1 MKSGSFVKN
10 IVLAALGLVIFGT
23 GILLA
28 LSLQEAAGIMRTL
41 PYICIGIGTGLF
53 GGNLGTALKK
63 YIMKKN
69 PETAKRVEIETND
82 ERNIAIS
89 NKAKAKAYDLMQV
102 VFGAL
107 IIAFALM
114 QVDLYVILVLIAA
127 YLFANFLMIFYVNR
141 FSKEM

>member
-127 YLFANFLMIFYVNR
+127 YLFANFSMIFYVNR

>member
-1 MKSGSFVKN
+1 VKSGSFVKN

-127 YLFANFLMIFYVNR
+127 YLFANFSMIFYVNR